1 MTDFEQLTQSVPY
14 PVLFWVLAMSH
25 DFNIDIKGYSR
36 NLVEGRRNAGFS
48 DILVE

>member
-1 MTDFEQLTQSVPY
+1 M
-14 PVLFWVLAMSH
+14 VL
-25 DFNIDIKGYSR
+25 KRGYSR